1 MFVSEVSLWG
11 ATVVACLV
19 VVAVVALAFADRQML
34 RRMSVVFGATVAQ
47 MAAVLGAVWLVY
59 RTQAWWTYL
68 LWFLLVWFCPSAGA
82 CIPCRACGNVCCG
95 P

>member
-1 MFVSEVSLWG
+1 MFVSEVSLLG
-11 ATVVACLV
+11 AAVVACLV

-59 RTQAWWTYL
+59 RTKAWWTYL
-68 LWFLLVWFCPSAGA
+68 LWFLLVWFLS
-82 CIPCRACGNVCCG
+82 VCWCLYPMQG
-95 P
+95 M